1 MAKLTMQEL
10 ANAAGV
16 SRITVWKVLND
27 RPGVS
32 DAMRD
37 AVRRKAVEIGYLP
50 DPTPAAHTRERT
62 FSVAVA
68 RPESS
73 TFWMQIIHHIA
84 KELALSG
91 VNMMYTYMPTTYRE
105 GYELPA
111 SLSPDNVD
119 ALLVLNVYDA
129 PLLHLLAESPIPKVF
144 LDSVPAFYPAA
155 LCGDLVL
162 LESRTRIRDITARLI
177 SSGRTRLGFIGDAA
191 YAQTNLD
198 RYHGFLDAHA
208 NASITPDPRLSLTGP
223 LGLHS
228 HYAEIARFLDSLSP
242 LPDAIVCASDF
253 IAHFVEQYLLDTD
266 RSVPTGF
273 LLTGFDNSSEYPNVA
288 EKITTVNVETSAL
301 GKLLARK
308 LMFRADYPAA
318 PYETSYIATDVIYR
332 GDLADL

>member
-16 SRITVWKVLND
+16 LRITVWKVLNG

-32 DAMRD
+32 ATMRD
-37 AVRRKAVEIGYLP
+37 TVRRKAVEIGYLP
-50 DPTPAAHTRERT
+50 DLAPAAPMKERT

-91 VNMMYTYMPTTYRE
+91 INMMYTYMPTAYRE
-105 GYELPA
+105 GYTLPA
-111 SLSPDNVD
+111 SLSPDSVD

-144 LDSVPAFYPAA
+144 LDTVPAFLPDA
-155 LCGDLVL
+155 LGGDLVL
-162 LESRTRIRDITARLI
+162 LESRSRIRDITARLLGT
-177 SSGRTRLGFIGDAA
+177 GRIRLGFIGDAA

-208 NASITPDPRLSLTGP
+208 NASLIPDPKLSLTGP

-228 HYAEIARFLDSLSP
+228 HQAEISRFLDGLP
-242 LPDAIVCASDF
+242 VLPDAIVCASDF
-253 IAHFVEQYLLDTD
+253 IAHFVEQYLLDTG
-266 RSVPTGF
+266 RPVPPAF
-273 LLTGFDNSSEYPNVA
+273 CSPALTTAPNTPTWPGKSPPSTWKPPV
-288 EKITTVNVETSAL
+288 SASCL
-301 GKLLARK
+301 
-308 LMFRADYPAA
+308 PA
-318 PYETSYIATDVIYR
+318 S
-332 GDLADL
+332 